1 MAKYYVESGNLQLV
15 VHAKNGHG
23 AALWAVHRSLAQL
36 MPFISDD
43 DDTNGAETP
52 ASDGVSLGAEITCN
66 ERGFG
71 RGDGERFDTFELVTQ
86 WNQLMVALDKLELFA
101 EAS

>member
-15 VHAKNGHG
+15 VHAKNSRG

-36 MPFISDD
+36 LPFVADESRQIEKPQRELVAL
-43 DDTNGAETP
+43 GETLT
-52 ASDGVSLGAEITCN
+52 AS

-71 RGDGERFDTFELVTQ
+71 RSDASTFDTFDVVTE
-86 WNQLMVALDKLELFA
+86 WNQLMVALARLESLA
-101 EAS
+101 GQAVG